1 MIWSNIIGTAGESKR
16 MDFLSRFAISTLV
29 EYSAA
34 TASGTQQQS
43 RKIMATEI
51 FKYALTG
58 SYVVLVYWL
67 SWVGMRKTRDISG
80 FAIGNKDMSP
90 YLIGITLAAS
100 IASTAT
106 FVINPG
112 FVYVHGLSAYLH
124 YGVAGSLGILSAFLV
139 LSRGFLRL
147 GEEARAVTIPDW
159 IYHRYHHRGFSLFFA
174 FINLLSVS
182 FVVLI
187 LVGCSLLMT
196 GIFPIEQKT
205 ALLVV
210 LIFVFS
216 YVLMGGT
223 YAHAYT
229 NTLQGIMMILVTLV
243 LFVQGLKYFD
253 GGFFAALRSVG
264 EGYAASYNP
273 DSNLYYDF
281 FSVFGSGFVITFALM
296 LQPHI
301 LTKVLYLRSE
311 ADIGK
316 FIGTTVVVGT
326 LFTLILMVGF
336 YARIAGLDIPAQD
349 TVVREYLLFEFSGT
363 VAGELTLTFIF
374 ITLLAAGMSTLDGI
388 LVSLS
393 AMVVNDIV
401 TPLTGSSAKGLAWSR
416 WVLVAVGVLG
426 LLVAW
431 NPPALIGLF
440 AQKGVYGLAA
450 ASVVPMLFGVLVK
463 GRIPLWIAAGAA
475 FIGLLTHF
483 YLNLFGGVVNPA
495 VSASYAIVLSGFLAG
510 ISLLASRALA
520 GSDEKCSAEA

>member
-1 MIWSNIIGTAGESKR
+1 MT
-16 MDFLSRFAISTLV
+16 
-29 EYSAA
+29 
-34 TASGTQQQS
+34 
-43 RKIMATEI
+43 TEI
-51 FKYALTG
+51 FKYVLTG
-58 SYVVLVYWL
+58 CYVLLVYWL
-67 SWVGMRKTRDISG
+67 SWIGMRKTQDVAG

-124 YGVAGSLGILSAFLV
+124 YGVAGSLGILAAFLI

-147 GEEARAVTIPDW
+147 GEENRAVTIPDW
-159 IYHRYHHRGFSLFFA
+159 IYHRYQNRGFSLFFA

-187 LVGCSLLMT
+187 LVGCSMLMT
-196 GIFPIEQKT
+196 GLFPIDQKP
-205 ALLVV
+205 ALIVIL
-210 LIFVFS
+210 LFVFS

-229 NTLQGIMMILVTLV
+229 NTLQGIMMIMVTV
-243 LFVQGLKYFD
+243 LLFTQGLKYFD
-253 GGFFAALRSVG
+253 GGFIESLKAVG
-264 EGYAASYNP
+264 EGYASAFNH
-273 DSNLYYDF
+273 DSNLYFDF
-281 FSVFGSGFVITFALM
+281 FSVFASGFIVTFALM

-316 FIGTTVVVGT
+316 FIFTTVAVGT

-349 TVVREYLLFEFSGT
+349 TVVREYLIFEFNGS
-363 VAGELTLTFIF
+363 VAGELTMTFIF

-401 TPLTGSSAKGLAWSR
+401 MPLSGSSSRGLAWSR
-416 WVLVAVGVLG
+416 WVLVVVGIVG

-450 ASVVPMLFGVLVK
+450 ASMVPILFGVLISGPV
-463 GRIPLWIAAGAA
+463 PLWIVAGAA
-475 FIGLLTHF
+475 VFGLTVHF
-483 YLNLFGGVVNPA
+483 YLNLFGGVINPA
-495 VSASYAIVLSGFLAG
+495 VSASYAIAG
-510 ISLLASRALA
+510 SIVLASIAMLLTRMGGAA
-520 GSDEKCSAEA
+520 KK

>member
-1 MIWSNIIGTAGESKR
+1 MT
-16 MDFLSRFAISTLV
+16 
-29 EYSAA
+29 SA
-34 TASGTQQQS
+34 
-43 RKIMATEI
+43 EI
-51 FKYALTG
+51 FKYVLSGT
-58 SYVVLVYWL
+58 YVVLVYGL
-67 SWVGMRKTRDISG
+67 SWIGMRRTKDMGG

-112 FVYVHGLSAYLH
+112 FVYAHGLSAYVH
-124 YGVAGSLGILSAFLV
+124 YGVAGSAGILTAFLV

-147 GEEARAVTIPDW
+147 GEENKSLTIPQW

-174 FINLLSVS
+174 FINLLSIS

-205 ALLVV
+205 ALVGIL
-210 LIFVFS
+210 LFVFS

-229 NTLQGIMMILVTLV
+229 NTLQGIMMLLVTLL
-243 LFVQGLKYFD
+243 LFVQGFKYFD
-253 GGFFAALRSVG
+253 GNIIQSLKSISP
-264 EGYAASYNP
+264 GYGAVFNSE
-273 DSNLYYDF
+273 SNLYYDF
-281 FSVFGSGFVITFALM
+281 FSVFGGGFIVTFALM

-336 YARIAGLDIPAQD
+336 YARLAGLDIPIQD
-349 TVVREYLLFEFSGT
+349 TVVREYLLHEFSGS
-363 VAGELTLTFIF
+363 ALGQLTLTFIF

-401 TPLTGSSAKGLAWSR
+401 TPLSKHQSNGLAWSR
-416 WVLVAVGVLG
+416 WVLIAVGLIG
-426 LLVAW
+426 LALAW
-431 NPPALIGLF
+431 NPPPLIGIF

-450 ASVVPMLFGVLVK
+450 ASLVPMLFGVIIPKPLPLLLVASASV
-463 GRIPLWIAAGAA
+463 LA
-475 FIGLLTHF
+475 LLMHF
-483 YLNLFGGVVNPA
+483 YLNLFAGVANPA
-495 VSASYAIVLSGFLAG
+495 VSASYAIIASCAYT
-510 ISLLASRALA
+510 LLGMAWINFRTAR
-520 GSDEKCSAEA
+520 